1 MASFES
7 DENEGRERI
16 NRKHNGTFHSH
27 WPGSNENLL
36 IKNEKKK
43 KKKKKKKKPQP
54 ERIYYRK
61 FQLTAFGAPCDPR
74 LRFPLPN
81 LIISRGDY
89 THT

>member
-43 KKKKKKKKPQP
+43 KKKKKKA
-54 ERIYYRK
+54 
-61 FQLTAFGAPCDPR
+61 TAR
-74 LRFPLPN
+74 EN
-81 LIISRGDY
+81 LLSEISIDGVWCAM
-89 THT
+89 